1 VDGFHT
7 GSASQSSKQKQKA
20 FKNQTIS
27 LIFKRFIYAA
37 SDNYLSS

>member
-1 VDGFHT
+1 ML
-7 GSASQSSKQKQKA
+7 QYLNIEKEKA
-20 FKNQTIS
+20 PKNQTIS

>member
-1 VDGFHT
+1 MDSIHG
-7 GSASQSSKQKQKA
+7 APPESSKQKQKA

-27 LIFKRFIYAA
+27 LIFKRFIYAV

>member
-1 VDGFHT
+1 MDFIQRAHPE
-7 GSASQSSKQKQKA
+7 SSKQKQKA

-37 SDNYLSS
+37 SDNYLSN